1 MGRTRSHPLTAVCS
15 APQCDIFIDVRKMFV
30 ESVQYYGA
38 GLAYEAA
45 HAVIVP
51 RGAGEEWTRTED
63 VSQSLRITVGAVLL
77 VPVVAA
83 FLLTGFPAKAAE
95 NQTAHLADPN
105 VHTRID
111 ERVKQSCR
119 NERQGSVEHSICLAE
134 GRKDAWRNVAKTRR
148 EDRKQSTLSL
158 R

>member
-1 MGRTRSHPLTAVCS
+1 
-15 APQCDIFIDVRKMFV
+15 MFV

-45 HAVIVP
+45 DAVIVP

-63 VSQSLRITVGAVLL
+63 VSQSLRITVGAVML

-83 FLLTGFPAKAAE
+83 FLLTGFPAKAAAKD
-95 NQTAHLADPN
+95 QSAHLADPSI
-105 VHTRID
+105 HTRID
-111 ERVKQSCR
+111 EDVKQSCR
-119 NERQGSVEHSICLAE
+119 NERKGSVEHSICVAE
-134 GRKDAWRNVAKTRR
+134 RRKDAWRTVAQTRSD
-148 EDRKQSTLSL
+148 DRKQPSLSL

>member
-1 MGRTRSHPLTAVCS
+1 
-15 APQCDIFIDVRKMFV
+15 MFV

-45 HAVIVP
+45 DAVIVP

-63 VSQSLRITVGAVLL
+63 VSQSLRITVGAVML

-83 FLLTGFPAKAAE
+83 FLLTGFPAKAAAKD
-95 NQTAHLADPN
+95 QSAHLADPS

-111 ERVKQSCR
+111 ENARQSCR
-119 NERQGSVEHSICLAE
+119 TERQGSVEHSICLAE
-134 GRKDAWRNVAKTRR
+134 RRKDAWRTVAETRS
-148 EDRKQSTLSL
+148 DKQPSLSL

>member
-1 MGRTRSHPLTAVCS
+1 
-15 APQCDIFIDVRKMFV
+15 MFV

-45 HAVIVP
+45 HAVMVP

-83 FLLTGFPAKAAE
+83 FLLTGFPAKAAPKDQ
-95 NQTAHLADPN
+95 NGRLADPS

-111 ERVKQSCR
+111 ASVKQSCR
-119 NERQGSVEHSICLAE
+119 DERLGSVEHSICLAE
-134 GRKDAWRNVAKTRR
+134 ARKDAWRNVAEARG

>member
-1 MGRTRSHPLTAVCS
+1 
-15 APQCDIFIDVRKMFV
+15 MFV

-45 HAVIVP
+45 NAVIVP

-63 VSQSLRITVGAVLL
+63 VSQSLRITVGAVML

-83 FLLTGFPAKAAE
+83 FLLTGFPAKAAAKD
-95 NQTAHLADPN
+95 QTAHLADPG

-111 ERVKQSCR
+111 ENVRQSCR

-134 GRKDAWRNVAKTRR
+134 RRKDAWRTAAEMRPS
-148 EDRKQSTLSL
+148 DRKQPSLSL